1 MQSAQRLNGMRE
13 SFIREM
19 TRLALKHDAI
29 NLSQGFPDF
38 DPPSQV
44 LDAAHRALDS
54 GLNQYGITWG
64 IAPLRQ
70 AIATKMKR
78 WYGMEFDPDQHITV
92 TCGVTEA
99 ISDALVAVV
108 NPGDEV
114 IIIEPF
120 HEGYLPEVIFAGGTP
135 RFVPLEPPEFALDPD
150 KLRAAFN
157 QRTRAIILNTP
168 HNPTGRV
175 FTRTELEGLAQLCQ
189 QFDVVAITDEIY
201 EHITY
206 DSRPHI
212 PLATLPG
219 MRERTITISGF
230 GKTFAATGWRV
241 GYACAFDPL
250 STALRTIHDFTTICA
265 PVPLQAACAAALEMP
280 DSYYAQLKNDYHAR
294 RGKIMAVLEELH
306 FTTHLPEG
314 AYYALADFSA
324 WRSGDGSGE
333 NFDGDDFAFA
343 RMLPE
348 KYGVAVVPGSSF
360 YSTPGLGK
368 HAVRFAFAKKLATL
382 EVATERLK
390 RVNK

>member
-1 MQSAQRLNGMRE
+1 MQTAHRLKGMRE

-19 TRLALKHDAI
+19 TRLALTHNAI

-38 DPPSQV
+38 DPPREV
-44 LDAAHRALDS
+44 IDAAHRALDS
-54 GLNQYGITWG
+54 GMNQYGITWG
-64 IAPLRQ
+64 MPALRQ
-70 AIATKMKR
+70 AIAAKMQR
-78 WYGMEFDPDQHITV
+78 WYGMEFDPDKHITV

-99 ISDALVAVV
+99 ISGALMALI

-120 HEGYLPEVIFAGGTP
+120 HEGYLPEVIFAGGTA
-135 RFVPLEPPEFALDPD
+135 RFVSLEPPEFALEPD

-175 FTRTELEGLAQLCQ
+175 FTRAELDTVAQLCQ

-201 EHITY
+201 EHIIY
-206 DSRPHI
+206 DDRPHI

-219 MRERTITISGF
+219 MAERTITISGF
-230 GKTFAATGWRV
+230 GKTFAATGWRL
-241 GYACAFDPL
+241 GYACALNAL

-265 PVPLQAACAAALEMP
+265 PVPLQAACVAALAMP
-280 DSYYAQLKNDYHAR
+280 DAYYAQLKRDYTAR
-294 RGKIMAVLEELH
+294 REKIMTVLEELH

-314 AYYALADFSA
+314 AYYALADFSG
-324 WRSGDGSGE
+324 W

-348 KYGVAVVPGSSF
+348 KFGVAVVPGSSF
-360 YSTPGLGK
+360 YATPGLGK
-368 HAVRFAFAKKLATL
+368 QSVRFAFAKKLETIDA
-382 EVATERLK
+382 AAARLRQK
-390 RVNK
+390 